1 MCPVKTFSISGLVVF
16 LGMSMKILLPIIFIL
31 ASLQAPA
38 QIVWGIKGG
47 ANVSTLG
54 NSAQYKPRIGYH
66 LGTFYSQHIEEQYG
80 WQIGLQYSLQGAR
93 DAINPDRRLS
103 YHYLSLPL
111 VMKLYFNGKTFAE
124 LGPQVGYLLNA
135 KSIETG
141 YEEDLTES
149 VNNWDLLG
157 LIGMGHETDSGA
169 SMGLRF
175 GYGFLNTS
183 GGSVGNTVVF
193 RNLLLQLYIGIKL
206 KGFDE

>member
-1 MCPVKTFSISGLVVF
+1 
-16 LGMSMKILLPIIFIL
+16 MSMKKILPIVL
-31 ASLQAPA
+31 MAASLQTSA
-38 QIVWGIKGG
+38 QVIWGLKGG

-54 NSAQYKPRIGYH
+54 NSAQYKPRFGYH
-66 LGTFYSQHIEEQYG
+66 IGTFYSQHIEEQYG

-93 DAINPDRRLS
+93 DAGNPDRRLS

-124 LGPQVGYLLNA
+124 IGPQVGYLLNA

-141 YEEDLTES
+141 FEEDLTES
-149 VNNWDLLG
+149 VKSWDFLG
-157 LIGMGHETDSGA
+157 LIGMGYETDSGA

-206 KGFDE
+206 KEFGE